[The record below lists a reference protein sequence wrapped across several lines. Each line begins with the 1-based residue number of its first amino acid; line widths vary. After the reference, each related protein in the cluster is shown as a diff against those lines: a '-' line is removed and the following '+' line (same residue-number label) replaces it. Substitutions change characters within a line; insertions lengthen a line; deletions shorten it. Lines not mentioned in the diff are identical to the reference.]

1 MSNNFNVNE
10 VQREKFYQLPKVFF
24 TNPKYQS
31 ISNDGKIAYAILRD
45 RLNLSIKNNWVD
57 ENGDIYF
64 IFTNETLKRILNISS
79 PNKLSKIKKELEKAD
94 LFSQIRVGLNKP
106 NKLYLKKPVVTQ
118 DDIYTIISEEN
129 GDDISN
135 DKDVSKSYVQTYQ
148 NHTSRNMKNI
158 HQDVSKSYANDTD
171 INNTDINNT
180 DISEMNGM
188 SGNNIDNMSEI
199 NDHSIHENDNYL
211 LDEQS
216 HLLKPLP
223 KDLQEFIKSR
233 YILADSISIINKIMQ
248 AKREAANRRGDGLF
262 FMFEENPFLS
272 EKIIEILITVNR
284 EMKKKRESVQ
294 ALLGYYYN
302 SLVNGL
308 EEFHFTEEARKTV
321 QNKVNPFQD
330 N

>member
-45 RLNLSIKNNWVD
+45 RLNLSIKNNWID

-79 PNKLSKIKKELEKAD
+79 PNKLSKIKKELETAD

-118 DDIYTIISEEN
+118 DDIYTIINEEN
-129 GDDISN
+129 VDDVSD

-158 HQDVSKSYANDTD
+158 HQDVSKSYTNDTD
-171 INNTDINNT
+171 INDTDISDT

-188 SGNNIDNMSEI
+188 SGNNIDSKAEI
-199 NDHSIHENDNYL
+199 NDHSTHKNDHYL
-211 LDEQS
+211 IDEQS
-216 HLLKPLP
+216 YLLKPLS
-223 KDLQEFIKSR
+223 KELQEFIKSR
-233 YILADSISIINKIMQ
+233 YTLADSISIINKIMQ
-248 AKREAANRRGDGLF
+248 AKRAAADRRDDGLF

-272 EKIIEILITVNR
+272 EKIIDILITVNR

-294 ALLGYYYN
+294 TLLGYYYN
-302 SLVNGL
+302 ALVNGL
-308 EEFHFTEEARKTV
+308 EEFHFTEQAKKTL
-321 QNKVNPFQD
+321 QNKENPF
-330 N
+330 